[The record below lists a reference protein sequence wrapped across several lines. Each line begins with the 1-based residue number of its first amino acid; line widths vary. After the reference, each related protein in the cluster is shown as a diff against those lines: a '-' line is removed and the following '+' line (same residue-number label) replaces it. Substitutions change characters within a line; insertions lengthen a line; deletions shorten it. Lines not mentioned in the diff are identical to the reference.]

1 MTSRVRGAQVTDPI
15 DKEAE
20 AAWEAFAAKTDSYGG
35 PAWVI
40 ASIWKAGFR
49 AARSAAPVA
58 PQSRFL
64 MPGEPTGFGIEPAS
78 VLAFTRGDT
87 FNPDAVRRELANIA
101 AALDRHQKGWRAA
114 HGIPEP
120 VAPSEPK
127 PEALPWDEGGRDAYF
142 SKLPGDARLVAG
154 LDPIASLA
162 SADAIH
168 CKSDEHVCRGESY
181 CCCQCQKCK
190 KDWR

>member
-1 MTSRVRGAQVTDPI
+1 MTAPKVLGMELTVGETMTDSI

-20 AAWEAFAAKTDSYGG
+20 AAWQTVVTKDDTDLLDMSN
-35 PAWVI
+35 ADW
-40 ASIWKAGFR
+40 WKAGFR

-127 PEALPWDEGGRDAYF
+127 PEGVVIPCPNCAP
-142 SKLPGDARLVAG
+142 AR
-154 LDPIASLA
+154 
-162 SADAIH
+162 
-168 CKSDEHVCRGESY
+168 
-181 CCCQCQKCK
+181 
-190 KDWR
+190 